1 MDTVETA
8 NHFVAFGEA
17 PSSERDLKT
26 HLLANGNAKQSP
38 SSTMSNGQLR
48 YTTATNNNLNNGLIS
63 NGKPVSNGKVASA
76 SADKEEERSAR
87 QSLIILAAIFFT
99 SLFAMIYVY
108 AMFPRLEESEKQYIK
123 VPFDIEDAK
132 QLGRVLDRYKDLY
145 YLEVMFGVILVY
157 IFLQT
162 FAIPGSLFLSILSG
176 FLYNF
181 PVALTLVCFCSAL
194 GATLCYLLSQL
205 VGRRL
210 VKHYFPEKARIWAAQ
225 VDKHR
230 EDLLSYMLFL
240 RMTPFLPNW
249 FINLVAPV
257 IGVPLYPFALGTFL
271 GVAPPSFIA
280 IQAGKTLYKMTSSSD
295 AFSWGSVTLLGVFSV
310 LSLVPVIFKRYFKSK
325 ID

>member
-1 MDTVETA
+1 MLQTVL
-8 NHFVAFGEA
+8 
-17 PSSERDLKT
+17 SIT
-26 HLLANGNAKQSP
+26 HNSP
-38 SSTMSNGQLR
+38 FYCS
-48 YTTATNNNLNNGLIS
+48 
-63 NGKPVSNGKVASA
+63 
-76 SADKEEERSAR
+76 
-87 QSLIILAAIFFT
+87 
-99 SLFAMIYVY
+99 
-108 AMFPRLEESEKQYIK
+108 
-123 VPFDIEDAK
+123 
-132 QLGRVLDRYKDLY
+132 
-145 YLEVMFGVILVY
+145 
-157 IFLQT
+157 LQT

-181 PVALTLVCFCSAL
+181 PVALTLVCLCSAL

-205 VGRRL
+205 VGRRV
-210 VKHYFPEKARIWAAQ
+210 VKHYFPEKARVWAHQ

-295 AFSWGSVTLLGVFSV
+295 AFSWGSVTMLAVFSV
-310 LSLVPVIFKRYFKSK
+310 FSLVPVIFKRYFKSK

>member
-1 MDTVETA
+1 M
-8 NHFVAFGEA
+8 A
-17 PSSERDLKT
+17 PD
-26 HLLANGNAKQSP
+26 ANGTALYG
-38 SSTMSNGQLR
+38 SS
-48 YTTATNNNLNNGLIS
+48 NNNNHHHHHHEQKLVQQRPSATMNGS
-63 NGKPVSNGKVASA
+63 AKAANGGPPQPQQHSKAS
-76 SADKEEERSAR
+76 SPPADEDRSAR
-87 QSLIILAAIFFT
+87 QSLFILAAIFFT
-99 SLFAMIYVY
+99 SLFAMVYVY
-108 AMFPRLEESEKQYIK
+108 AMFPQLEESEKQYLK

-145 YLEVMFGVILVY
+145 NLEVMFGIILVY

-176 FLYNF
+176 FLYSF

-210 VKHYFPEKARIWAAQ
+210 VKYYFPERAHHWAKQ
-225 VDKHR
+225 VDRHR
-230 EDLLSYMLFL
+230 DDLLSYMLFL

-295 AFSWGSVTLLGVFSV
+295 AFSWGSIAMLAAFSV
-310 LSLVPVIFKRYFKSK
+310 VALVPVIFKRYFKAK

>member
-17 PSSERDLKT
+17 SSERRELKA
-26 HLLANGNAKQSP
+26 HLLA
-38 SSTMSNGQLR
+38 SSKATMSASTTTNGQLR
-48 YTTATNNNLNNGLIS
+48 YTAAATNNLNNGLS
-63 NGKPVSNGKVASA
+63 HKPECNGKPAVEA
-76 SADKEEERSAR
+76 ADKDEERSAR

-108 AMFPRLEESEKQYIK
+108 AMFPKLEESEKQYIK

-210 VKHYFPEKARIWAAQ
+210 VKHYFPEKARVWAAQ

-257 IGVPLYPFALGTFL
+257 IGVPLYPFAIGTFL

-310 LSLVPVIFKRYFKSK
+310 LSLVPVIFKRYFKAK